1 MSFVNT
7 KTGERY
13 EATLLMHLKYFFLN
27 EERHFGIVVCICTI
41 ITPVLIGFFG
51 YHLRLAWKN
60 ETTNESYKRESFTN
74 QLKY

>member
-27 EERHFGIVVCICTI
+27 EERHLGIVVCIVEFTGRLGFWSVSNQSCGGRSK
-41 ITPVLIGFFG
+41 PVR
-51 YHLRLAWKN
+51 HLYR
-60 ETTNESYKRESFTN
+60 
-74 QLKY
+74 